1 MFRSKRE
8 KSSISY
14 YAERSISAHLRWL
27 PIRIES
33 PGLCSRQRRFGWPRL
48 TRRAK
53 RSLSRIATRLSFALA
68 GAAALC
74 VPIDRARR
82 PGGLARMLRRYGGMR

>member
-8 KSSISY
+8 KSSISCC
-14 YAERSISAHLRWL
+14 AERSLSVQLQWL

-33 PGLCSRQRRFGWPRL
+33 PGLCSRQRRFGWPRR
-48 TRRAK
+48 TRRAMG
-53 RSLSRIATRLSFALA
+53 SLDRMATRLSFALA
-68 GAAALC
+68 GAAALN
-74 VPIDRARR
+74 VRIGRLRR